1 MSIWTTRTARNLALS
16 VGLLAPLT
24 AFGQADLLRDFG
36 GATGFGNE
44 IPRNDDG
51 SSPVI
56 DLTPAFP
63 QGLCFFETI
72 HTTGYVNNNGNYTF
86 TNRLGNYTPQPFPVA
101 NQPMIAPW
109 WLDVDTRGGD
119 PNGDGSNLA
128 YWSIM
133 EPTEDTR
140 GQFAATWYNVGY
152 YSSHT
157 DLLNSFQAILTDQGS
172 ANDWD
177 IQYRYD
183 RCEWLTGDASGGSGG
198 FGGTP
203 GQMGF
208 DGGNQVDFYSHPD
221 SQTPEI
227 INLCTTS
234 NVDEPGV
241 WEFRL
246 RGCVLSSCG
255 DNIFD
260 PLEEECDDGN
270 FDENDGCTSCV
281 IYVDED
287 LDGFYEDVDCNDNNE
302 DIYPGALELCD
313 GLDNDCDEA
322 IDEGLRTDEDED
334 GEFPIGT
341 CGGGT
346 DCNDNDAA
354 INTAAAEICDG
365 IDNNCDEVLLPTEVD
380 ADGDLYVG
388 CDDWTGSDNLA
399 PGDCNDDNIAVNPG
413 ADEICNGIDD
423 NCDGI
428 LGEGEVNADGDRYLV
443 CQGDCNDDSNIS
455 YPGAEEICDGLDN
468 DCDQAFDEGLD
479 IDGDEDGFFGPGSC
493 QDVTDCDDNAFAVN
507 PDAAEMC
514 NGIDDNCDN
523 ILLDTE
529 VNADGDAY
537 MVCEGDCNDDSN
549 ISYPGAEEICD
560 GLDNNCDEAT
570 DEGLDFD
577 QDEDGFFGPGSCQDV
592 TDCNDDNAL
601 VNPAADEICNG
612 IDDNCDGSLLDT
624 EVNVDG
630 DDYMVCEGDCNDDS
644 NISYPGAEEICDGLD
659 NNCDEATDEGLDFD
673 QDEDGFF
680 GPDSCQEVTDCDD
693 DNALVNPAADEICNG
708 IDDNCDGSLLDTEVN
723 VDGDD
728 YMVCEGDCNDDS
740 NISYPGAEEVC
751 DGLDNNCDETADE
764 GLDIDQD
771 QDGAI
776 GPGSCHDVT
785 DCNDDNE
792 FINPAADEICNGI
805 DDNCDGILLDT
816 EVNADGDDYMICEG
830 DCEDAQSSIYPGA
843 PELCDTIDNNCD
855 GIADE
860 GFEDTNEDGILD
872 CLEEDADEDGQTPS
886 EGDCDDTDSNTYTGA
901 PELCDGLD
909 NDCDG
914 LIPTEEQDVDEDG
927 VSECEGDC
935 DDADATTYPSADEL
949 CDGLD
954 NDCDGVLPDNE
965 ADADGDGVSECEGDC
980 DDNDASAY
988 PGAEEVVDGVD
999 NDCDGETLPDESD
1012 SDDDG
1017 LTDQQEEDL
1026 GTDPLDPDTDDDGV
1040 DDGEEVADTT
1050 DPLDPDTD
1058 DDGLDDGEEQEQE
1071 TDPLNPDT
1079 DGDGF
1084 MDGDEVDDST
1094 DPLEPSF
1101 VIVGGGCGCD
1111 SSPVNP
1117 SAFLLLLGLLV
1128 PMMRRRN

>member
-549 ISYPGAEEICD
+549 ISYPGADEICD
-560 GLDNNCDEAT
+560 GLDNNCDESI
-570 DEGLDFD
+570 DEGLSFD

-601 VNPAADEICNG
+601 V
-612 IDDNCDGSLLDT
+612 
-624 EVNVDG
+624 
-630 DDYMVCEGDCNDDS
+630 
-644 NISYPGAEEICDGLD
+644 
-659 NNCDEATDEGLDFD
+659 
-673 QDEDGFF
+673 
-680 GPDSCQEVTDCDD
+680 
-693 DNALVNPAADEICNG
+693 
-708 IDDNCDGSLLDTEVN
+708 
-723 VDGDD
+723 
-728 YMVCEGDCNDDS
+728 
-740 NISYPGAEEVC
+740 
-751 DGLDNNCDETADE
+751 
-764 GLDIDQD
+764 
-771 QDGAI
+771 
-776 GPGSCHDVT
+776 
-785 DCNDDNE
+785 
-792 FINPAADEICNGI
+792 NPAADEICNGI

>member
-1 MSIWTTRTARNLALS
+1 M
-16 VGLLAPLT
+16 T
-24 AFGQADLLRDFG
+24 AFGQAELLRDFG
-36 GATGFGNE
+36 GTTGFGNA
-44 IPRNDDG
+44 IPANDDG
-51 SSPVI
+51 SSPLI

-63 QGLCFFETI
+63 QGLCFFDTT

-86 TNRLGNYTPQPFPVA
+86 TNRLGSFTPQAFPVA

-133 EPTEDTR
+133 EPTETTR

-152 YSSHT
+152 YSSHI

-183 RCEWLTGDASGGSGG
+183 TCEWLTGDASGGSGG

-227 INLCTTS
+227 INLCNTS

-255 DNIFD
+255 DGIFD

-270 FDENDGCTSCV
+270 FDENDGCTSCI

-287 LDGFYEDVDCNDNNE
+287 LDGFYDDVDCDDSNE
-302 DIYPGALELCD
+302 DIFPGAEEVCD
-313 GLDNDCDEA
+313 GVDNNCDGD
-322 IDEGLRTDEDED
+322 IDEGLRTDADED

-346 DCNDNDAA
+346 DCDDTDPT
-354 INTAAAEICDG
+354 INTAATEICDG
-365 IDNNCDEVLLPTEVD
+365 IDNNCDE
-380 ADGDLYVG
+380 A
-388 CDDWTGSDNLA
+388 
-399 PGDCNDDNIAVNPG
+399 I
-413 ADEICNGIDD
+413 
-423 NCDGI
+423 
-428 LGEGEVNADGDRYLV
+428 
-443 CQGDCNDDSNIS
+443 
-455 YPGAEEICDGLDN
+455 
-468 DCDQAFDEGLD
+468 DEGLD
-479 IDGDEDGFFGPGSC
+479 IDLDEDGFFGPGSC
-493 QDVTDCDDNAFAVN
+493 QDATDCDDTSDVTYPGADEICDGLDNNCDEAFDEGLDIDLDEDGFFGPGSCQEVTDCDDNAFDIN
-507 PDAAEMC
+507 PDAEEMC
-514 NGIDDNCDN
+514 NGIDDNCDD

-537 MVCEGDCNDDSN
+537 LVCQGDCNDDSAVSYPGADEICDGLDNNCDEAIDEGLDFDLDEDGFFGPDSCQEVTDCDDNAFDVNPAADEICNGIDDNCDELLLDTEVNEDGDDFMVCEGDCNDDSA

-560 GLDNNCDEAT
+560 GLDNNCDEAI

-577 QDEDGFFGPGSCQDV
+577 LDEDGFPGPGSCQDA
-592 TDCNDDNAL
+592 TDCNDDNA
-601 VNPAADEICNG
+601 A
-612 IDDNCDGSLLDT
+612 
-624 EVNVDG
+624 
-630 DDYMVCEGDCNDDS
+630 
-644 NISYPGAEEICDGLD
+644 
-659 NNCDEATDEGLDFD
+659 
-673 QDEDGFF
+673 
-680 GPDSCQEVTDCDD
+680 
-693 DNALVNPAADEICNG
+693 
-708 IDDNCDGSLLDTEVN
+708 
-723 VDGDD
+723 
-728 YMVCEGDCNDDS
+728 
-740 NISYPGAEEVC
+740 
-751 DGLDNNCDETADE
+751 
-764 GLDIDQD
+764 
-771 QDGAI
+771 
-776 GPGSCHDVT
+776 
-785 DCNDDNE
+785 
-792 FINPAADEICNGI
+792 INPAADEICNGI

-816 EVNADGDDYMICEG
+816 EVNEDGDDFMICED
-830 DCEDAQSSIYPGA
+830 DCDDTQSGTYPGA

-855 GIADE
+855 GTADE
-860 GFEDTNEDGILD
+860 GFEDTNDDGVLD

-886 EGDCDDTDSNTYTGA
+886 EGDCDDTNATIYDGA
-901 PELCDGLD
+901 TELCDGLD

-914 LIPTEEQDVDEDG
+914 LIPVEEQDVDEDG
-927 VSECEGDC
+927 ASECEGDC
-935 DDADATTYPSADEL
+935 DDSDATTYPGAEEI

-954 NDCDGVLPDNE
+954 NDCDGVIPDNE
-965 ADADGDGVSECEGDC
+965 ADADEDGFSECEGDC
-980 DDNDASAY
+980 DDTDASAY

-999 NDCDGETLPDESD
+999 NDCDGVTLADETD

-1017 LTDQQEEDL
+1017 LTDQEEEDL

-1058 DDGLDDGEEQEQE
+1058 DDGLTDGEEQEQE

-1079 DGDGF
+1079 DDDGVT
-1084 MDGDEVDDST
+1084 DGEEVDEST
-1094 DPLEPSF
+1094 DPLVPNEL
-1101 VIVGGGCGCD
+1101 VVAGGCACD
-1111 SSPVNP
+1111 SSPANP
-1117 SAFLLLLGLLV
+1117 SALFLLLGLMV
-1128 PMMRRRN
+1128 PMLRRRRA